1 MSNKIKNVQKL
12 VTKTDDNPI
21 FKYIKPEE
29 NNDLSNMT
37 GSELQDFLYYLNKS
51 YLSLRNRLGFRKYV
65 TFGIEIEFEKTKGLY
80 AFIKKQDEE
89 NIDSDSWI
97 AKNDGSLDDGIEIE
111 SPILRDSEK
120 TWSELNK
127 ICKLAQ
133 SHGKIFKN
141 SGGHVHVGAQVLGKQ
156 PKSWLNF
163 LKLWSVYENIIFR
176 FCYGEYLSPRPK
188 ILDYAEPQLINF
200 FEEYMELKDEDN
212 LDIKR
217 VIEFI
222 NYGRNQA
229 VNFSNV
235 SNPSGYQKENTIEFR
250 CPNGTLEPVIWQNNI
265 NLLVNLL
272 MYSNSLRYDDDIIIE
287 RKNRLEF
294 VINNDEEVYLDMYN
308 EIYLEQ
314 ALEFADLIFKTNYDK
329 IYFLRQYVKNYQTAN
344 KYFVKAKPFVKT
356 LTKK

>member
-1 MSNKIKNVQKL
+1 MDHARKTKIEEIILEQDL
-12 VTKTDDNPI
+12 WEFGYDD
-21 FKYIKPEE
+21 
-29 NNDLSNMT
+29 
-37 GSELQDFLYYLNKS
+37 
-51 YLSLRNRLGFRKYV
+51 SLFE
-65 TFGIEIEFEKTKGLY
+65 GIEVI
-80 AFIKKQDEE
+80 
-89 NIDSDSWI
+89 
-97 AKNDGSLDDGIEIE
+97 
-111 SPILRDSEK
+111 SPILTDNEQ
-120 TWSELNK
+120 TWKDIKQVCDLMKNN
-127 ICKLAQ
+127 
-133 SHGKIFKN
+133 GKI
-141 SGGHVHVGAQVLGKQ
+141 STYCGGHIHVGAHIFDA
-156 PKSWLNF
+156 SIDAFLNF
-163 LKLWSVYENIIFR
+163 VKLWSVYENIIFR